1 MMINKFTFYLILLL
15 LIPFGIA
22 CSDSADGENELSE
35 EIEMTNQYYAF
46 VELEDQNGETMGKVK
61 IELYADK
68 TPKTVQNFID
78 LSNSGFYDGIIF
90 HRVIPGFMAQTGD
103 PDGTGSGGPGYTFED
118 EFHPSLSH
126 DSAGILSMA
135 NRGPDT
141 NGSQFFITYGP
152 QPHLD
157 NMHSVFGK
165 VVEGLE
171 LIEAIPPRDPSMI
184 NDPSVKMVGIEIT
197 ENYANSLAALLTGK
211 TN

>member
-15 LIPFGIA
+15 LIPLGIA
-22 CSDSADGENELSE
+22 CSGDTNETSG
-35 EIEMTNQYYAF
+35 EIEMATEYYAF
-46 VELEDQNGETMGKVK
+46 IELEDQNGEVMGKVK

-78 LSNSGFYDGIIF
+78 LSNSGFYDGVIF

-103 PDGTGSGGPGYTFED
+103 PDGTGTGGPGYTFED

-126 DSAGILSMA
+126 DSEGILSMA
-135 NRGPDT
+135 NRGPNT

-152 QPHLD
+152 TPHLD

-165 VVEGLE
+165 VIEGQD
-171 LIEAIPPRDPSMI
+171 LINAIPPRDPSMV
-184 NDPSVKMVGIEIT
+184 NDTAVKMIGIEIR
-197 ENYANSLAALLTGK
+197 EN
-211 TN
+211 

>member
-15 LIPFGIA
+15 LIPLGIA
-22 CSDSADGENELSE
+22 CGEGTNETSGE
-35 EIEMTNQYYAF
+35 VIMANEYYAF
-46 VELEDQNGETMGKVK
+46 IELEDQNGENMGKVK

-68 TPKTVQNFID
+68 TPKTVQNFVD
-78 LSNSGFYDGIIF
+78 LSNSGFYDGVIF

-103 PDGTGSGGPGYTFED
+103 PDGTGTGGPGYTFED

-152 QPHLD
+152 TPHLD

-165 VVEGLE
+165 VVEGQD

-184 NDPSVKMVGIEIT
+184 NDPAVKLISIEIR
-197 ENYANSLAALLTGK
+197 EN
-211 TN
+211 

>member
-15 LIPFGIA
+15 LIPFGVA

-135 NRGPDT
+135 NRGPNT

-157 NMHSVFGK
+157 NKHSVFGK

-197 ENYANSLAALLTGK
+197 EN
-211 TN
+211 

>member
-15 LIPFGIA
+15 LIPFGVA

-35 EIEMTNQYYAF
+35 EIEMTNQYYAI
-46 VELEDQNGETMGKVK
+46 VELEDQNGEAMGKVK

-135 NRGPDT
+135 NRGPNT

-197 ENYANSLAALLTGK
+197 EN
-211 TN
+211 

>member
-1 MMINKFTFYLILLL
+1 MICSLPWLVIYLILLL
-15 LIPFGIA
+15 LIPFGVA

-135 NRGPDT
+135 NRGPNT

-197 ENYANSLAALLTGK
+197 EN
-211 TN
+211 

>member
-15 LIPFGIA
+15 LIPFGLA

-135 NRGPDT
+135 NRGPNT

-197 ENYANSLAALLTGK
+197 EN
-211 TN
+211 

>member
-1 MMINKFTFYLILLL
+1 MINKFTFYLILLL
-15 LIPFGIA
+15 LIPFGVA
-22 CSDSADGENELSE
+22 CSDSADGENEFSE
-35 EIEMTNQYYAF
+35 EIEMTNQYYAI
-46 VELEDQNGETMGKVK
+46 VELEDQNGQAMGKVK

-135 NRGPDT
+135 NRGPNT

-197 ENYANSLAALLTGK
+197 EN
-211 TN
+211 

>member
-15 LIPFGIA
+15 LIPFGLA

-90 HRVIPGFMAQTGD
+90 QRVIPGFMAQTGD

-135 NRGPDT
+135 NRGPNT

-197 ENYANSLAALLTGK
+197 EN
-211 TN
+211 

>member
-1 MMINKFTFYLILLL
+1 MMINKFTFFLILLL

-135 NRGPDT
+135 NRGPNT

-197 ENYANSLAALLTGK
+197 EN
-211 TN
+211 

>member
-1 MMINKFTFYLILLL
+1 MINKFTFYLILLL

-135 NRGPDT
+135 NRGPNT

-197 ENYANSLAALLTGK
+197 EN
-211 TN
+211 

>member
-15 LIPFGIA
+15 LIPLGIA
-22 CSDSADGENELSE
+22 CSGDTNDTSG
-35 EIEMTNQYYAF
+35 EIEMATEYYAF
-46 VELEDQNGETMGKVK
+46 IELEDQNGEVMGKVK

-78 LSNSGFYDGIIF
+78 LSNSGFYDGVIF

-103 PDGTGSGGPGYTFED
+103 PDGTGTGGPGYTFED

-126 DSAGILSMA
+126 DSEGILSMA
-135 NRGPDT
+135 NRGPNT

-152 QPHLD
+152 TPHLD

-165 VVEGLE
+165 VIEGQD
-171 LIEAIPPRDPSMI
+171 LINAIPPRDPSMV
-184 NDPSVKMVGIEIT
+184 NDPAVKMIGIEIR
-197 ENYANSLAALLTGK
+197 EN
-211 TN
+211 

>member
-15 LIPFGIA
+15 LIPFGVA

-197 ENYANSLAALLTGK
+197 EN
-211 TN
+211 

>member
-1 MMINKFTFYLILLL
+1 MINKFTFYLILLL
-15 LIPFGIA
+15 LIPFGVA
-22 CSDSADGENELSE
+22 CSDSADGENELLE
-35 EIEMTNQYYAF
+35 EIVMTNQYYATI
-46 VELEDQNGETMGKVK
+46 ELEDQNGETMGKVK

-135 NRGPDT
+135 NRGPNT

-157 NMHSVFGK
+157 NAHSVFGK

-184 NDPSVKMVGIEIT
+184 NDPSVKMVDIEIT
-197 ENYANSLAALLTGK
+197 EN
-211 TN
+211 

>member
-15 LIPFGIA
+15 LIPFGVA

-35 EIEMTNQYYAF
+35 EIVMTNQYYATI
-46 VELEDQNGETMGKVK
+46 ELEDQNGETMGKVK

-90 HRVIPGFMAQTGD
+90 HRVIHGFMAQTGD

-135 NRGPDT
+135 NRGPNT

-157 NMHSVFGK
+157 NAHSVFGK

-197 ENYANSLAALLTGK
+197 EN
-211 TN
+211 

>member
-1 MMINKFTFYLILLL
+1 MINKFTFYLILLL
-15 LIPFGIA
+15 LIPFGVA

-35 EIEMTNQYYAF
+35 EIEMTNQYYAI
-46 VELEDQNGETMGKVK
+46 VELEDQNGEAMGKVK

-135 NRGPDT
+135 NRGPNT

-197 ENYANSLAALLTGK
+197 EN
-211 TN
+211 

>member
-15 LIPFGIA
+15 LIPFGVA
-22 CSDSADGENELSE
+22 CSDSADGENEFSE
-35 EIEMTNQYYAF
+35 EIEMTNQYYAI
-46 VELEDQNGETMGKVK
+46 VELEDQNGEAMGKVK

-103 PDGTGSGGPGYTFED
+103 PDGTGSGGPGYTFKD

-135 NRGPDT
+135 NRGPNT

-197 ENYANSLAALLTGK
+197 EN
-211 TN
+211 

>member
-15 LIPFGIA
+15 LIPFGVA
-22 CSDSADGENELSE
+22 CSDSADGGNELSK

-197 ENYANSLAALLTGK
+197 EN
-211 TN
+211 

>member
-15 LIPFGIA
+15 LIPFGVA

-35 EIEMTNQYYAF
+35 VIVMTNQYYATI
-46 VELEDQNGETMGKVK
+46 ELEDQNGETMGKVK

-135 NRGPDT
+135 NRGPNT

-197 ENYANSLAALLTGK
+197 EN
-211 TN
+211 

>member
-15 LIPFGIA
+15 LIPFGLA

-46 VELEDQNGETMGKVK
+46 VELEDQNGQTMGKVK

-135 NRGPDT
+135 NRGPNT

-171 LIEAIPPRDPSMI
+171 LNEAIPPRDPSMI

-197 ENYANSLAALLTGK
+197 EN
-211 TN
+211 

>member
-15 LIPFGIA
+15 LITLGIA
-22 CSDSADGENELSE
+22 CGEGTNETSGE
-35 EIEMTNQYYAF
+35 VNMANEYYAF
-46 VELEDQNGETMGKVK
+46 IELEDQNGENMGKVK

-68 TPKTVQNFID
+68 TPKTVQNFVD
-78 LSNSGFYDGIIF
+78 LSNSGFYDGVIF

-103 PDGTGSGGPGYTFED
+103 PDGTGTGGPGYTFED

-135 NRGPDT
+135 NRGPNT

-152 QPHLD
+152 TPHLD

-165 VVEGLE
+165 VVEGQD

-184 NDPSVKMVGIEIT
+184 NDPAVKMISIEIR
-197 ENYANSLAALLTGK
+197 EN
-211 TN
+211 

>member
-1 MMINKFTFYLILLL
+1 MINKFTFYLILLL
-15 LIPFGIA
+15 LIPFGVA
-22 CSDSADGENELSE
+22 CSDSADGENEFSE
-35 EIEMTNQYYAF
+35 EIEMTNQYYAI
-46 VELEDQNGETMGKVK
+46 VELEDQNGEAMGKVK

-135 NRGPDT
+135 NRGPNT

-171 LIEAIPPRDPSMI
+171 LIEAIPPRDPSTI

-197 ENYANSLAALLTGK
+197 EN
-211 TN
+211 

>member
-15 LIPFGIA
+15 LIPFGVA
-22 CSDSADGENELSE
+22 CSDSADGENEFSE
-35 EIEMTNQYYAF
+35 EIEMTNQYYAI
-46 VELEDQNGETMGKVK
+46 VELEDQNGEAMGKVK

-135 NRGPDT
+135 NRGPNT

-197 ENYANSLAALLTGK
+197 EN
-211 TN
+211 